1 MMGHK
6 DSEEAQSFWCGVN
19 RTLIDVAEGK
29 VGIGGG
35 VVRSFGGAINGMAE
49 CDGTFS
55 YKSLM

>member
-19 RTLIDVAEGK
+19 GVLMDVAEGK
-29 VGIGGG
+29 VGIDGE
-35 VVRSFGGAINGMAE
+35 VVCSFGGAINGMAE